1 MTYSLINIL
10 QVTVVSMG
18 LVFLCLTGIM
28 WMMQLTGKILSKSQ
42 ETSSQVQTQ
51 LSNTLVKEVP
61 AQTGLALVEEDELA
75 KVAVLTALAFAS
87 KQESGKRFEVASVV
101 KR

>member
-1 MTYSLINIL
+1 MTYSLIDIL

-18 LVFLCLTGIM
+18 LVFVCLTGIM
-28 WMMQLTGKILSKSQ
+28 WMMQLTGKILSKDKP
-42 ETSSQVQTQ
+42 V
-51 LSNTLVKEVP
+51 VKESP
-61 AQTGLALVEEDELA
+61 SQAQTPEVAAPSLKGLALVEKDEFA

-87 KQESGKRFEVASVV
+87 KKESGKRFEVADVV

>member
-1 MTYSLINIL
+1 MTYSLIDIL

-18 LVFLCLTGIM
+18 LVFICLLGIM
-28 WMMQLTGKILSKSQ
+28 LMMQLTGKVLGRPTPIAEQ
-42 ETSSQVQTQ
+42 MEQPTQ
-51 LSNTLVKEVP
+51 SPVAAAP

-87 KQESGKRFEVASVV
+87 KKESGKRFEVANVV
-101 KR
+101 KK

>member
-1 MTYSLINIL
+1 MTYSLIDIL

-18 LVFLCLTGIM
+18 LVFICLLGIM
-28 WMMQLTGKILSKSQ
+28 LMMQLTGKILGKQAPIAKQSTQ
-42 ETSSQVQTQ
+42 AVQ
-51 LSNTLVKEVP
+51 LPVAAVP

-87 KQESGKRFEVASVV
+87 KKESGKRFEVANVV
-101 KR
+101 KK